1 VRTLSFHPSGPMS
14 ALALSLVGTRPLDV
28 HRLFAWLSLAAADLR
43 SLLRLVAH
51 HTGLPI
57 VIVGALAAVVS
68 WRALKRGIRFVF
80 EVMVAAAVLFA
91 ATRLGWIRW

>member
-1 VRTLSFHPSGPMS
+1 V
-14 ALALSLVGTRPLDV
+14 SLVGTRPLDV
-28 HRLFAWLSLAAADLR
+28 HRLFAWLSLAAGDLR

-57 VIVGALAAVVS
+57 VIVGAIAAVVS
-68 WRALKRGIRFVF
+68 WRAFKRGVRFVF
-80 EVMVAAAVLFA
+80 EVMVAAAALFA